1 MAYGHSLVCNPW
13 GEILTEFD
21 EKEGVRVV
29 ELDLDDLDKYRG
41 QIPILAGRRTDL
53 YQTTK
58 LK

>member
-1 MAYGHSLVCNPW
+1 MAYGHSLVCDPW
-13 GEILTEFD
+13 GTIIEQLD

-29 ELDLDDLDKYRG
+29 DIDFNDLAKYRG

-53 YQTTK
+53 YRTEK